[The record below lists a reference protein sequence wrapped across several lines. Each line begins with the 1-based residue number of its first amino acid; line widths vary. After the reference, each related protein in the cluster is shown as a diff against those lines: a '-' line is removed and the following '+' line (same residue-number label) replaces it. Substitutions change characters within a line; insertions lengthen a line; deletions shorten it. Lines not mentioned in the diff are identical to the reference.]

1 MVTVDPKSCDNTPE
15 TLYMAKS
22 LIFSPRYLHLHSL
35 CFKMGFFGAVIC
47 VFHCLAF
54 DVVDIVSSENPVLSF
69 KGV

>member
-1 MVTVDPKSCDNTPE
+1 MVTVDPKSCNNTAE
-15 TLYMAKS
+15 TLYVVKS

-35 CFKMGFFGAVIC
+35 CFKMGFLGAVIR

-54 DVVDIVSSENPVLSF
+54 DIVDIVSSENLVLSF